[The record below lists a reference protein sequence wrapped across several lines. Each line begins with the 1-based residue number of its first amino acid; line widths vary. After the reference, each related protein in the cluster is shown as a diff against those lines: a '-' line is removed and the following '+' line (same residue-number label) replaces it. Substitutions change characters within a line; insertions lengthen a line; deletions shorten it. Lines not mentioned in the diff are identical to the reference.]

1 MLYHSE
7 RLAPTINE
15 QQREAEDLAIQK
27 ECLKEYLKE
36 IAQDLLETNPSLLE
50 TFPEIIATGD
60 SDWVDAEYFLYWYEE
75 NKDYGFDGG
84 YLCRGR
90 ENEVNYPLIA
100 EACQRL
106 IAYFESV
113 N

>member
-36 IAQDLLETNPSLLE
+36 IAQDLLKANPRPPRDFSRDYRHGRLRMGRCRVLPLL
-50 TFPEIIATGD
+50 
-60 SDWVDAEYFLYWYEE
+60 V
-75 NKDYGFDGG
+75 
-84 YLCRGR
+84 
-90 ENEVNYPLIA
+90 
-100 EACQRL
+100 
-106 IAYFESV
+106 
-113 N
+113 